1 MIPPSDPKQR
11 SILEFTYQLPE
22 EKIARYPSAQRDDS
36 KLLIYRTGQI
46 SEDIFANLPRYL
58 AEGSLLVFNNTK
70 VVEARVLFQ
79 KPTGGWVELFCLE
92 PHEQQVDLALAQT
105 QRVRWNCLIG
115 GASKWKKGQI
125 LQKQVAVDQGVFTL
139 QAKYLEKRA
148 GDFVIEFSWEPQTLH
163 FADVLHLTGQIPL
176 PPYLKRDAEP
186 QDKDRYQTI
195 YAALDG
201 SVAAPTAGL
210 HFTPRIFERL
220 AALGIQ
226 WDFVTLHVGAGTFK
240 PVKSDSLAQHVM
252 HEEYLEV
259 SRTTIR
265 RLREQNGRPLL
276 AVGTTALRTLESL
289 YWLGLKVMSEPAMD
303 PRELT
308 IQQWD
313 AYTHPAV
320 QVAAS
325 ESLDA
330 LELWLVKQ
338 GVEKIWT
345 KTALLIAPGYE
356 FKLVDG
362 LITNFHQPES
372 TLLLLVAAFLG
383 QDWTRVYK
391 YALENQFR
399 FLSYG
404 DGSLLFRPSSA
415 PS

>member
-1 MIPPSDPKQR
+1 
-11 SILEFTYQLPE
+11 
-22 EKIARYPSAQRDDS
+22 
-36 KLLIYRTGQI
+36 
-46 SEDIFANLPRYL
+46 
-58 AEGSLLVFNNTK
+58 
-70 VVEARVLFQ
+70 
-79 KPTGGWVELFCLE
+79 
-92 PHEQQVDLALAQT
+92 
-105 QRVRWNCLIG
+105 LIG

-226 WDFVTLHVGAGTFK
+226 RDFVTLHVGAGTFK